1 MKKKILFAILFIIII
16 GCTFT
21 IYMQST
27 KDNKYN
33 DNVIEKNDNEEYS
46 KEKEDTDNKKNT
58 SEQENKNL
66 YGYTFYSGFISN
78 MTSSDN
84 KIIITNYESL
94 KDYCYKYNNY
104 TYDEQGNILCG
115 NLDKLLTQ
123 YDNNYFQ
130 ENSLAIQYIETTSGS
145 DKVQFIDASIINENK
160 IKVNYKII
168 EPEIG
173 TCDMSGVLII
183 VETNKDIIDIM

>member
-84 KIIITNYESL
+84 KMIITNYESL

-104 TYDEQGNILCG
+104 TYDEQGNILYG

>member
-1 MKKKILFAILFIIII
+1 MKKKILYAMLFIIII

-21 IYMQST
+21 ICIQST
-27 KDNKYN
+27 RDNQYNDTKKDYNEKENSDNKN
-33 DNVIEKNDNEEYS
+33 
-46 KEKEDTDNKKNT
+46 NT
-58 SEQENKNL
+58 SEQENNNL

-94 KDYCYKYNNY
+94 KDYCHKYNNY
-104 TYDEQGNILCG
+104 TYDEQGNILYG

-130 ENSLAIQYIETTSGS
+130 ENSLAIQYIEKTSGS

-183 VETNKDIIDIM
+183 VEINKDIIDIM

>member
-104 TYDEQGNILCG
+104 TYDEQGNILYG

-130 ENSLAIQYIETTSGS
+130 ENSLAIHYIETTSGS

-183 VETNKDIIDIM
+183 VETNKDIIYIM

>member
-104 TYDEQGNILCG
+104 TYDEQGNILYG

-183 VETNKDIIDIM
+183 VETNKDIIYIM